1 MPAVSI
7 SLLRWYVKKA
17 ARHAVASG
25 GWAGRAL
32 GLKPGAPGPINGGN
46 GAPAGMSL
54 SAVRAL
60 TYHRFGYLP
69 KDPFC
74 IRPEDFDAQI
84 RWLTEQG
91 LVVSLD
97 DVQAFVAGGKPLRDG
112 SVLITI
118 DDGFHSTYQ
127 YALPVLKKYGA
138 PSVTFVTVGNI
149 DTPKPEAL
157 PERFMTWDE
166 LGQLPGAGM
175 AVGSHSLTHRSL
187 GTLAEHDARTEAVRS
202 RELLV
207 QHGIPATSWAYP
219 YGTHGDF
226 TPSTE
231 RLLRDA
237 GYTIA
242 FNSMHG
248 PIHPGADPV
257 SLPRIKVEA
266 GEGLGMFKLLAS
278 GAMDVWR
285 VIDQNLWRLQ
295 RVR

>member
-7 SLLRWYVKKA
+7 GLLRWYVKKA

-25 GWAGRAL
+25 GWAGRKL
-32 GLKPGAPGPINGGN
+32 GWTGWTPGLPAPG
-46 GAPAGMSL
+46 GAGTDAP
-54 SAVRAL
+54 AVRAL
-60 TYHRFGYLP
+60 TYHRFGHLP

-74 IRPEDFDAQI
+74 IRPEDFDAQV

-97 DVQAFVAGGKPLRDG
+97 DVQAFVRGERPLRDG

-118 DDGFHSTYQ
+118 DDGFVSTFQ
-127 YALPVLKKYGA
+127 YALPVLRRYGA
-138 PSVTFVTVGNI
+138 PSVTFVTVAEIG
-149 DTPKPEAL
+149 KPGPREL

-166 LGQLPGAGM
+166 LRQLGEGGM

-187 GTLAEHDARTEAVRS
+187 GGLTEPDARDEAARS
-202 RELLV
+202 LAVLA
-207 QHGIPATSWAYP
+207 QNGIPATAWAYP

-226 TPSTE
+226 TATTE
-231 RLLRDA
+231 RILREA

-248 PIHPGADPV
+248 PIRAGADPI

-266 GEGLGMFKLLAS
+266 GEGLAMFRLLAT
-278 GAMDVWR
+278 GAMDLWR
-285 VIDQNLWRLQ
+285 VVDENLWRLQ

>member
-25 GWAGRAL
+25 GWAGRRL
-32 GLKPGAPGPINGGN
+32 GLKPGAPGNGTTAG
-46 GAPAGMSL
+46 GA
-54 SAVRAL
+54 AVRAL
-60 TYHRFGYLP
+60 TYHRFGHLP

-91 LVVSLD
+91 LAVSLD
-97 DVQAFVAGGKPLRDG
+97 DVQAFVSGGKPLRDG

-118 DDGFHSTYQ
+118 DDGFHSTFQ
-127 YALPVLKKYGA
+127 YALPVLKKYRA

-149 DTPKPEAL
+149 DTPKPDAL

-166 LGQLPGAGM
+166 LRQLPAAGM

-187 GTLAEHDARTEAVRS
+187 GTLAEGDARSEAVRS

-207 QHGIPATSWAYP
+207 EHGIPATSWAYP

-226 TPSTE
+226 TAATE
-231 RLLRDA
+231 AILRDA

-248 PIHPGADPV
+248 PIHPGADPI

-266 GEGLGMFKLLAS
+266 GEGLPMFKLLAS

>member
-7 SLLRWYVKKA
+7 GLLRWYVKKA

-25 GWAGRAL
+25 GWAAGRAMSW
-32 GLKPGAPGPINGGN
+32 KPAARSNGN
-46 GAPAGMSL
+46 GAAHGPAT
-54 SAVRAL
+54 VRAL

-74 IRPEDFDAQI
+74 IPPEDFEAQI
-84 RWLTEQG
+84 RWLSEQG
-91 LVVSLD
+91 LAVSLA
-97 DVQAFVAGGKPLRDG
+97 DVQAFVAGEKPLRDG
-112 SVLITI
+112 SVLVTL
-118 DDGFHSTYQ
+118 DDGFHSTFR
-127 YALPVLKKYGA
+127 YALPVLKKYGV

-149 DTPKPEAL
+149 DTPKPDAL

-166 LGQLPGAGM
+166 LRQLPPAGM

-187 GTLAEHDARTEAVRS
+187 GTLSEPEARDEATRS
-202 RELLV
+202 RDLLV
-207 QHGIPATSWAYP
+207 EHGLTASSWAYP

-226 TPSTE
+226 TPATE
-231 RLLRDA
+231 RILREA

>member
-32 GLKPGAPGPINGGN
+32 GWKPGAPGRGNGGYGAN
-46 GAPAGMSL
+46 GSAGP
-54 SAVRAL
+54 AVRAL

-69 KDPFC
+69 KIPSC

-91 LVVSLD
+91 RVVSLG
-97 DVQAFVAGGKPLRDG
+97 DVEAFVNGGKPLPDG

-118 DDGFHSTYQ
+118 DDGFLSTYQ
-127 YALPVLKKYGA
+127 YALPVLQKYRA

-149 DTPKPEAL
+149 NTPKPDAL

-166 LGQLPGAGM
+166 LRQLPAAGM
-175 AVGSHSLTHRSL
+175 AVGSHSLTHRSM
-187 GTLAEHDARTEAVRS
+187 GTLAEPDARSEAVRS
-202 RELLV
+202 RDLLV
-207 QHGIPATSWAYP
+207 ENGIPVTSWAYP

-226 TPSTE
+226 TPATE
-231 RLLRDA
+231 SLLRDA

-248 PIHPGADPV
+248 PIHAGSDPV